1 MTRFEHINPPTIP
14 APFSR
19 YSQGVVVKSP
29 DRWLHISGQV
39 GIPLGGA
46 LPDSFEEQAR
56 NAWRNVFGL
65 LEAAGMSPANLI
77 KVTVYI
83 TRASDV
89 GQYRTVRDS
98 MLGQVNTASTLV
110 VVAGLADPRWL
121 IEIEAVAVD

>member
-1 MTRFEHINPPTIP
+1 
-14 APFSR
+14 
-19 YSQGVVVKSP
+19 
-29 DRWLHISGQV
+29 
-39 GIPLGGA
+39 
-46 LPDSFEEQAR
+46 
-56 NAWRNVFGL
+56 

-110 VVAGLADPRWL
+110 VVAGLADPRLL
-121 IEIEAVAVD
+121 IEIEAIAAD